1 MRKLLHRVRRYLVT
15 GLIVIA
21 PVGVTAYILL
31 WLFQRLDPILG
42 RHLPALGIRQL
53 PGLGLLALLVILVLV
68 GWASQR
74 ALGRRLLF
82 WWNTG
87 LSRLP
92 FARRIYN
99 ASAQIAEAVLDR
111 EDRLFRHCALVEFPA
126 PGSWALVFE
135 TATAPPAVAGV
146 TGPGA
151 LSVFLPTAPNPTSG
165 YLLLVPRERVHRIP
179 LSVEDGLKMVLS
191 AGVAAPGALPPAG
204 GPEEDA

>member
-191 AGVAAPGALPPAG
+191 AGVAAPGAVSPAG

>member
-111 EDRLFRHCALVEFPA
+111 EDKLFRHCALVEFPA

-191 AGVAAPGALPPAG
+191 AGVAAPGAVSPAG

>member
-1 MRKLLHRVRRYLVT
+1 MRKALHRIRRYLVT

-21 PVGVTAYILL
+21 PVGVTAYILV

-42 RHLPALGIRQL
+42 RHLPALGVRPI
-53 PGLGLLALLVILVLV
+53 PGLGLLGLLLLLVTV
-68 GWASQR
+68 GWISQR
-74 ALGRRLLF
+74 AVGRRLLF

-99 ASAQIAEAVLDR
+99 ASSQIAHAVLDR
-111 EDRLFRHCALVEFPA
+111 EEKLFRHCALVEFPA
-126 PGSWALVFE
+126 AGSWALVFE
-135 TATAPPAVAGV
+135 TATAPPAVESV

-151 LSVFLPTAPNPTSG
+151 VSVFLPTAPNPTSG
-165 YLLLVPRERVHRIP
+165 YLLVVPRERVHRIP

-191 AGVAAPGALPPAG
+191 AGVAAPGAVPPPGENGVA
-204 GPEEDA
+204 P